1 MSRRRP
7 VLPRWF
13 GSVGR
18 PEPVPPAAAGRPA
31 QPDAPDSDAPD
42 ADPPGT
48 YRLGGT
54 VLLYDPAASP
64 EEAGTLRALAARV
77 EPVPHMPTLLIAVP
91 DSAADALWPALGAEL
106 RRLTDE
112 GGDEAADGEGGDA
125 VRLVMSGAAA
135 VPENPE
141 QAPLAQQLADAWQ
154 ITVVAPDAPAV
165 VTPGGAL
172 FVTAPAT
179 PGGGWWQCDPGRPPT
194 ALGQR
199 HPAPVW
205 QPAIARIGTRQV
217 GDSVAEQI
225 PAGLLLRPGRAPAP
239 APGDLAFAVPADAD
253 RPTLLVG
260 SPDHEPVPAEDV
272 AALLSALPVSSRR
285 ALRLAPADHRDLLPT
300 ARAVA
305 DLLDDEVE
313 VLTGLPL
320 ATARR
325 TQVLVCAAEG
335 TGTWRPFV
343 ESVSCRPVRENGT
356 RPADE
361 PMSWRT
367 PPVRASRPTGDGSL
381 DLGDGWQV
389 RLTRWGL
396 WFAASDSPPPP
407 DLDTRPV
414 NAAAPVL
421 AVSGAGAES
430 AQDATFWPALTD
442 VLDALEP
449 DFRELAVLTVEGPFH
464 ARDHHALRRLAAA
477 RQVTLSPAAP
487 TGPGETPAPDRGPLT
502 EAGVGPGL
510 VLPAEAG
517 VGTDAGRDPGRRSAP
532 ALALAAPSVS
542 DSASA
547 APLVAAPAM
556 APAAASA
563 QASNLTSA
571 SASVSAAA
579 SESPSAMA
587 DGGSPDQ
594 PPAPASASGVTPGP
608 APCAEPVRST
618 APTPITTSSLMSAP
632 LPATTAEAPVSPFPA
647 AAEPMAVG
655 PLIVPGVP
663 RGGVPLTEVLAT
675 PHLRPQSG
683 AAGAVAVTSDGPVPV
698 PVPVPAPDPA
708 GTGGESVR
716 PAATISWPVPA
727 CTADHRHTFRESA
740 GSRWERHTG
749 AVSRAMIHMPALR
762 TRDENAAK
770 AELVAAHLFLS
781 SGDEDTFGATALREG
796 MRQGDPATAAYWA
809 CLNAGLRRLPAYR
822 GPVLRAWEPDTD
834 PVARQEPGGW
844 ILVEEPVAAL
854 PVAVAEQ
861 LLPAAL
867 GRYAVR
873 TTSGRRTGA
882 LFGGTD
888 AAGVPERIVILPGT
902 RLYVCAAYPATGELP
917 ARLLLNE
924 TPSGATGS
932 GRSLPAAEAL
942 SRLEDAACRGT
953 VAPSS
958 AGTWPRYCTG
968 HLGSYLPASPA
979 TAPVTT
985 NTLESRS
992 SQ

>member
-7 VLPRWF
+7 ALPRWF

-18 PEPVPPAAAGRPA
+18 PEPAPPTAAGRPA
-31 QPDAPDSDAPD
+31 QPGAPDNDAPDGDAPD

-54 VLLYDPAASP
+54 VLLCDPAASP

-112 GGDEAADGEGGDA
+112 GGDEAADGDA

-135 VPENPE
+135 APENPDR
-141 QAPLAQQLADAWQ
+141 APLAQQLADAWQ

-179 PGGGWWQCDPGRPPT
+179 PGGGWWQCDPGQPPT

-225 PAGLLLRPGRAPAP
+225 PAGLLLRPRRAPAP

-320 ATARR
+320 ATAQR

-367 PPVRASRPTGDGSL
+367 PPVHASRPTGDGGL

-396 WFAASDSPPPP
+396 WFAASDSPPLP

-449 DFRELAVLTVEGPFH
+449 DFRELAVLTVEGPLH

-487 TGPGETPAPDRGPLT
+487 AGPGETPAPDLCPLA
-502 EAGVGPGL
+502 EAGVGPG
-510 VLPAEAG
+510 
-517 VGTDAGRDPGRRSAP
+517 AGRDPGRPSAPAP
-532 ALALAAPSVS
+532 ALAPPSVS
-542 DSASA
+542 ASA
-547 APLVAAPAM
+547 P
-556 APAAASA
+556 
-563 QASNLTSA
+563 
-571 SASVSAAA
+571 
-579 SESPSAMA
+579 
-587 DGGSPDQ
+587 
-594 PPAPASASGVTPGP
+594 
-608 APCAEPVRST
+608 
-618 APTPITTSSLMSAP
+618 APTPITTSSSMSVP
-632 LPATTAEAPVSPFPA
+632 LPATTAEAPFSPFPA

-655 PLIVPGVP
+655 PLIVPGVA
-663 RGGVPLTEVLAT
+663 RGGVPLTEVPAT
-675 PHLRPQSG
+675 PHPRPQSG
-683 AAGAVAVTSDGPVPV
+683 ATGAVAVTSDG
-698 PVPVPAPDPA
+698 PVPAPDPA

-727 CTADHRHTFRESA
+727 CTADHRHTFRESV

-781 SGDEDTFGATALREG
+781 SGDEDAFGATALREG

-844 ILVEEPVAAL
+844 ILVEEPVAAF
-854 PVAVAEQ
+854 PVAVAEP

-867 GRYAVR
+867 GRYAIR

-882 LFGGTD
+882 LFGGAD

-924 TPSGATGS
+924 TPPGATGS
-932 GRSLPAAEAL
+932 GRSLPAADAL

-953 VAPSS
+953 VVPSA

-979 TAPVTT
+979 SAPVTT